1 MWKFNL
7 EKFKKNWMLNCCR
20 LCLLAINAVIIAA
33 AAHVGYSF
41 AEMKCSIEHLGASAD
56 ANVTFLMLI
65 PYGIIVGILALGGCV
80 FYGLH
85 RRGKLELK
93 DSKSDEE

>member
-1 MWKFNL
+1 MCKFSF
-7 EKFKKNWMLNCCR
+7 EKFKKNWLLNCCR
-20 LCLLAINAVIIAA
+20 LCLIAINVVIIAA
-33 AAHVGYSF
+33 SAHVGYSF

-65 PYGIIVGILALGGCV
+65 PYGIIIGILGLGSYV

-85 RRGKLELK
+85 KK
-93 DSKSDEE
+93 SKREALTTEDAEK

>member
-1 MWKFNL
+1 MI
-7 EKFKKNWMLNCCR
+7 
-20 LCLLAINAVIIAA
+20 AINAVIIAA

-65 PYGIIVGILALGGCV
+65 PYGIIVGILAFGGCV

-85 RRGKLELK
+85 RRGKKPELEDK
-93 DSKSDEE
+93 KED

>member
-1 MWKFNL
+1 MFKFNL

-20 LCLLAINAVIIAA
+20 LCAIAINTVIIAA
-33 AAHVGYSF
+33 AAHIGYSF
-41 AEMKCSIEHLGASAD
+41 AEMKCGIAHLGASAD

-65 PYGIIVGILALGGCV
+65 PYGIIIGILAFGGCV

-85 RRGKLELK
+85 RR
-93 DSKSDEE
+93 SKKTEFEDKKEN